1 MSRIENAQVSV
12 RPGDVRTLL
21 ELYGV
26 HPDDVASLVQVAR
39 DARQRGWWQAYS
51 DVLPG
56 WFEVYVGLEQA
67 ASEISTF
74 EVALVPGLLQTADYA
89 RAVIEAE
96 LPDAS
101 PTEVDRRTELRMRRQ
116 HDDARPEVSVVLDE
130 AVIRRFV
137 GGSATMRAQLERLAG
152 EAEAPG
158 LTVQVV
164 PFDAGAHASMIGSFS
179 ILEFP
184 EVVDPPVVYLESR
197 AGSLYVEG
205 DGAHAYVRIFRTL
218 QAVALSP
225 KATIDMIRESAKTM

>member
-26 HPDDVASLVQVAR
+26 HRDDVAALVQVAR

-51 DVLPG
+51 DVLPS
-56 WFEVYVGLEQA
+56 WFEVYVGLEHA

-89 RAVIEAE
+89 RTVIRAE

-101 PTEVDRRTELRMRRQ
+101 PTEVERRTELRMKRQ
-116 HDDARPEVSVVLDE
+116 RDEARPELSVVLDE
-130 AVIRRFV
+130 AVIRRVV
-137 GGSATMRAQLERLAG
+137 GGHATMRAQLERLVAD
-152 EAEAPG
+152 AEAPG
-158 LTVQVV
+158 LTLQIV
-164 PFDAGAHASMIGSFS
+164 PFGAGAHASMIGSFS
-179 ILEFP
+179 ILMFP
-184 EVVDPPVVYLESR
+184 DPVDPPVVYLESR

-205 DGAHAYVRIFRTL
+205 DDAEAYVRLFGTL
-218 QAVALSP
+218 QSAALSP
-225 KATIDMIRESAKTM
+225 QASMDMIHETAQAM

>member
-1 MSRIENAQVSV
+1 
-12 RPGDVRTLL
+12 
-21 ELYGV
+21 
-26 HPDDVASLVQVAR
+26 
-39 DARQRGWWQAYS
+39 
-51 DVLPG
+51 
-56 WFEVYVGLEQA
+56 
-67 ASEISTF
+67 
-74 EVALVPGLLQTADYA
+74 
-89 RAVIEAE
+89 
-96 LPDAS
+96 
-101 PTEVDRRTELRMRRQ
+101 
-116 HDDARPEVSVVLDE
+116 
-130 AVIRRFV
+130 
-137 GGSATMRAQLERLAG
+137 MRAQLERLAG